1 MQTKILLAIIATAV
15 VAVALIGV
23 TFALVS
29 AQPQNSTI
37 YSQAPAAP
45 YSGNYG
51 YMMPYYNN
59 GTATY
64 PYPQGTPH
72 TSKEHIHMALA
83 WAEACVDATGKP
95 SSPPQ
100 LSQPLF
106 FSFLFCWRWFIAG
119 EYAFFDFGFSWFPS
133 S

>member
-51 YMMPYYNN
+51 YYPPMYNN
-59 GTATY
+59 GTGIY
-64 PYPQGTPH
+64 MPYPQGTYQYGAPQG
-72 TSKEHIHMALA
+72 A
-83 WAEACVDATGKP
+83 
-95 SSPPQ
+95 SPY
-100 LSQPLF
+100 
-106 FSFLFCWRWFIAG
+106 G
-119 EYAFFDFGFSWFPS
+119 YGFGMGRGMCGRYW
-133 S
+133 